1 MRGTVRAMNTT
12 TARTSIVVM
21 SLSALG
27 FVGIT
32 LDEGYTDKAIP
43 DPVKGVAVPTIG
55 FGTTTGVKMGDTTT
69 PPQAL
74 RRALSDIQGYEG
86 ALKRCVTAP
95 LYQHEFDAYV
105 DLAYNI
111 GSNAFCKSSIVV
123 HLNRQEYAQAC
134 QAILRWRYVGK
145 VDCSAPGNHA
155 CPGLWARRLETY
167 HQCMGDAQ

>member
-1 MRGTVRAMNTT
+1 MNPTQS
-12 TARTSIVVM
+12 RTSITIMV
-21 SLSALG
+21 LSAMGL
-27 FVGIT
+27 VGIAME
-32 LDEGYTDKAIP
+32 EGYTDKAIP

-95 LYQHEFDAYV
+95 LFQYEFDAYV

-111 GSNAFCKSSIVV
+111 GSAAFCKSSIVT
-123 HLNRQEYAQAC
+123 HLNRQEYDQAC
-134 QAILRWRYVGK
+134 RDILRWKYVGK
-145 VDCSAPGNHA
+145 VDCSVPGNHS
-155 CPGLWARRLETY
+155 CPGLWQRRLKTY
-167 HQCMGDAQ
+167 HQCLGDAQ